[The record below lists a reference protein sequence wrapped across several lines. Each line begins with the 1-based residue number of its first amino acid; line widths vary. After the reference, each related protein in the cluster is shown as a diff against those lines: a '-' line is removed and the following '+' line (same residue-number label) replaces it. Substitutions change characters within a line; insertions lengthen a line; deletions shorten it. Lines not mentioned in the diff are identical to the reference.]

1 MLDVRRTNKGVLIT
15 RMNLAERTAIAWPAT
30 GLLVS
35 QTDNTPG
42 FYYNTG
48 APAVPQ
54 WMLIQNSVN
63 VTTLGNTFNGAQ

>member
-42 FYYNTG
+42 F
-48 APAVPQ
+48 
-54 WMLIQNSVN
+54 
-63 VTTLGNTFNGAQ
+63 